1 MHKNWFWPVFLI
13 ASAVVLIVS
22 QLSLFTLHV
31 SIWSLLLTLIL
42 VAALISSLR
51 YLNMPGV
58 VFAIAFLAMIYA
70 QPLGITKLVPWTIL
84 GAAVLLSIGL
94 GLLIHPRY
102 QYHYR
107 YHNHD
112 HAHYNHHNHD
122 DVHEST
128 STINDDVHE
137 STSTINDDHV
147 NLDLSLGNSI
157 RYVHSENFRS
167 ADLNVSMAGAKIYF
181 DDADIKEGRVTINVD
196 VSLGSLELY
205 LPQTWQL
212 QENLSNSMGH
222 ISSTGT
228 PTTAGPGVILTG
240 SVSLGELRIIYI

>member
-94 GLLIHPRY
+94 GLFIHPRY

-107 YHNHD
+107 YHQMR
-112 HAHYNHHNHD
+112 
-122 DVHEST
+122 
-128 STINDDVHE
+128 
-137 STSTINDDHV
+137 
-147 NLDLSLGNSI
+147 LDRHRLSLI
-157 RYVHSENFRS
+157 WLIDV
-167 ADLNVSMAGAKIYF
+167 LNQH
-181 DDADIKEGRVTINVD
+181 
-196 VSLGSLELY
+196 
-205 LPQTWQL
+205 PC
-212 QENLSNSMGH
+212 
-222 ISSTGT
+222 
-228 PTTAGPGVILTG
+228 
-240 SVSLGELRIIYI
+240 

>member
-1 MHKNWFWPVFLI
+1 MDNFRGCRITQHWFG
-13 ASAVVLIVS
+13 S
-22 QLSLFTLHV
+22 
-31 SIWSLLLTLIL
+31 
-42 VAALISSLR
+42 
-51 YLNMPGV
+51 
-58 VFAIAFLAMIYA
+58 
-70 QPLGITKLVPWTIL
+70 
-84 GAAVLLSIGL
+84 
-94 GLLIHPRY
+94 LIHPRY

-112 HAHYNHHNHD
+112 HAHYNHHNH
-122 DVHEST
+122 
-128 STINDDVHE
+128 DDVHE

-181 DDADIKEGRVTINVD
+181 DDADIKEGRATINVD

>member
-22 QLSLFTLHV
+22 QLGLFTLHV

-58 VFAIAFLAMIYA
+58 VFAIAFLTMIYA

-128 STINDDVHE
+128 STINDD
-137 STSTINDDHV
+137 HV

-181 DDADIKEGRVTINVD
+181 DDADIKEGRATINVD

-205 LPQTWQL
+205 SLKL
-212 QENLSNSMGH
+212 GSYRK
-222 ISSTGT
+222 ISATQWATSHRQVHR
-228 PTTAGPGVILTG
+228 PLLAR
-240 SVSLGELRIIYI
+240 VSY

>member
-22 QLSLFTLHV
+22 QLGLFTLHV

-51 YLNMPGV
+51 YLNMPGI

-102 QYHYR
+102 QYHYH
-107 YHNHD
+107 YHN
-112 HAHYNHHNHD
+112 
-122 DVHEST
+122 
-128 STINDDVHE
+128 HE

-181 DDADIKEGRVTINVD
+181 DDADIKEGRATINVD

>member
-22 QLSLFTLHV
+22 QLGLFTLHV

-112 HAHYNHHNHD
+112 HAHYNHHNH
-122 DVHEST
+122 
-128 STINDDVHE
+128 DDVHE

>member
-13 ASAVVLIVS
+13 ASAIVLIVS

-94 GLLIHPRY
+94 GL
-102 QYHYR
+102 
-107 YHNHD
+107 
-112 HAHYNHHNHD
+112 
-122 DVHEST
+122 
-128 STINDDVHE
+128 
-137 STSTINDDHV
+137 
-147 NLDLSLGNSI
+147 
-157 RYVHSENFRS
+157 
-167 ADLNVSMAGAKIYF
+167 
-181 DDADIKEGRVTINVD
+181 
-196 VSLGSLELY
+196 
-205 LPQTWQL
+205 
-212 QENLSNSMGH
+212 
-222 ISSTGT
+222 
-228 PTTAGPGVILTG
+228 
-240 SVSLGELRIIYI
+240 

>member
-42 VAALISSLR
+42 VR

-58 VFAIAFLAMIYA
+58 VFAIAFLTMIYA

-128 STINDDVHE
+128 STINDD
-137 STSTINDDHV
+137 HV

-181 DDADIKEGRVTINVD
+181 DDADIKEGRATINVD

>member
-112 HAHYNHHNHD
+112 
-122 DVHEST
+122 
-128 STINDDVHE
+128 DVHE

-181 DDADIKEGRVTINVD
+181 DDADIKEGRATINVD